1 MPGWQ
6 RRAARYRVSCRGRR
20 RPAPAAAPPRLW
32 VARRVNRSG
41 HPKAVA
47 PTPLE
52 GGTCLP
58 ATRAAQRGRHYDE
71 GADRALLTRYHRE
84 RRPAD
89 REALVRRYL
98 PLARHVAARYGGG
111 SEPIDDLEQVASLG
125 LIKSIDRLHPAR
137 GTSFSPSAVPTIAG
151 ELRRHFRD
159 HTWSLRVPREIQETA
174 VRIGRVEPALHL
186 ELGRAPTAAE
196 MAARLGCSVELV
208 LEGREAAGA
217 NRMSSL
223 DAPVSGDDDAASL
236 ADLLGSR
243 DARLDD
249 VERVLTLDSAL
260 EILTDRDREILHL
273 RFQEELTQSEIG
285 ARVGLSQMHVSRLIR
300 QALLRLR
307 DAGDRAEGLREA
319 A

>member
-1 MPGWQ
+1 M
-6 RRAARYRVSCRGRR
+6 AARRGRQHDDG
-20 RPAPAAAPPRLW
+20 
-32 VARRVNRSG
+32 S
-41 HPKAVA
+41 
-47 PTPLE
+47 
-52 GGTCLP
+52 
-58 ATRAAQRGRHYDE
+58 
-71 GADRALLTRYHRE
+71 DRALLARFHHE
-84 RRPAD
+84 RRPED
-89 REALVRRYL
+89 REALTRRYL

-125 LIKSIDRLHPAR
+125 LIKAIDRFDPSL
-137 GTSFSPSAVPTIAG
+137 GTSFSSYAVPTIAG

-174 VRIGRVEPALHL
+174 VRLGRVEPELQH

-196 MAARLGCSVELV
+196 VAGRIGCSVELV

-223 DAPVSGDDDAASL
+223 DAPVGGDDAGSL
-236 ADLLGSR
+236 SDLLGAR
-243 DARLDD
+243 DARLDE
-249 VERVLTLDSAL
+249 VERAISLESAL
-260 EILTDRDREILHL
+260 EVLTDRDREILRL
-273 RFQEELTQSEIG
+273 RFHDELTQSEIG

-300 QALLRLR
+300 QALVRLR